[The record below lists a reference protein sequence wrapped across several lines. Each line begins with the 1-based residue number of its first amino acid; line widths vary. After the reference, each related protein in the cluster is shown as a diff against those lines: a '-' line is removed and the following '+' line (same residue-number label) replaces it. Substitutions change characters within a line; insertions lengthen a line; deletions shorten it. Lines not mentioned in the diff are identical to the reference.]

1 MLYFSGSVLEFVL
14 LLCCKFTEVDLSLA
28 FLRGYLLN
36 VWCDVQFILSC
47 FLNTANVINRRKRLS
62 DFEKS
67 LVQLTRKSFI
77 IFYKHADCPFS
88 FFLLL
93 SFLQELNWSSENY
106 DGKKNWTVVLL
117 CHKTIFCKREKK
129 EKKRGRDW
137 ERVLKK
143 TTREVVSMHDRWPV
157 IQEWTQVCFLIQAH
171 SYWYEIA

>member
-77 IFYKHADCPFS
+77 IFYKHADRPFS

-106 DGKKNWTVVLL
+106 DGKKIELL
-117 CHKTIFCKREKK
+117 FYCATKLFSAK
-129 EKKRGRDW
+129 EKKKKRKEGEI
-137 ERVLKK
+137 EREYWKRPQEKLYPCMTDDQSFRNGLKC
-143 TTREVVSMHDRWPV
+143 VS
-157 IQEWTQVCFLIQAH
+157 
-171 SYWYEIA
+171 

>member
-77 IFYKHADCPFS
+77 IFYKHADRPFS